1 MINHITELLN
11 SASDEE
17 LRQIVTNIQSVLSDR
32 ESARQDELK
41 NQILNLAKTWN
52 NEFPFS
58 AIWAD
63 IVCEDCQEEFTED
76 LMDLIIKTLS

>member
-11 SASDEE
+11 NASDEE
-17 LRQIVTNIQSVLSDR
+17 LRQIVNNIESVLSDR
-32 ESARQDELK
+32 ETVRQDELK

-52 NEFPFS
+52 KEFPYKT
-58 AIWAD
+58 IWAD
-63 IVCEDCQEEFTED
+63 IECENCNEELAED